1 MTVIKEFTVKSSGS
15 TWSDTNM
22 LLAFEPNGDKVWI
35 KEKAHD
41 PTTLAP
47 YYTTVEPTGLTDRLS
62 MGSHYLA
69 HATVLSKY
77 PMATSAL
84 DSATNLTMLHA
95 YMRSNTRYN
104 LDKAS
109 QAGNVLEFTST
120 QGVKHHLIWY
130 QYPTTYTGG
139 LSSFSSDNRFVTRY
153 TLIEGDDWTNPVAS
167 VTGAFTGAVPSG
179 LVTGVSNSQLTP
191 VYVDTANKLIY
202 CHQIHAQSVT
212 VSPSGGN
219 YEAGFTR
226 GHSMCKIPFTTR
238 LDGALAIS
246 SASGSGFGNGTTI
259 YTTHS
264 LDTNPIYFCGKNNDG
279 TPMFLTQI
287 ENDTSFTAS
296 SSGNNNST
304 TNSAYTSAKTLWT
317 GVKAN
322 SAPKIYF
329 DKLVG
334 GVQTNV
340 ASINLSSNQF
350 SSTGASKSMC
360 SFAPSK
366 FESSTASGETDISYS
381 YSLCFNTSSVPSII
395 YYRWDKATPGASANL
410 CSIDWGSVT
419 PADKIP
425 FPFPSALAI
434 SDRTPQY
441 TTAHCF
447 VTTLGDNRY
456 LNVIFTYGYSGITS
470 TRAAAGSLAMT
481 TFQIDTS
488 TWQSLTYMGSIAVS
502 AYSFCSL
509 DSGNTRIAVITTG
522 AMKVYTCTAGTWTE
536 SSSEAGA
543 IAVVARDYEDRL
555 WAIDVGNASLT
566 SNTQRSAQ
574 STLYATVSSY
584 YEVPIK
590 VILHTSSLTNLVTAE
605 FVTRSQSFGGS
616 NLSNNVKVNAY
627 NTSSARIATTV
638 YLKLVGSNA
647 VFTDNSSTSIS
658 ITTSSSAD
666 TLVPVTITGSG
677 LVSVTASFSL

>member
-1 MTVIKEFTVKSSGS
+1 MTIIKEFTVKASGS

-47 YYTTVEPTGLTDRLS
+47 YYTTVEPSGLTDRLRV
-62 MGSHYLA
+62 GSHYLA
-69 HATVLSKY
+69 HATMLSKY

-84 DSATNLTMLHA
+84 DNATNLTMLHA
-95 YMRSNTRYN
+95 YMRSNTKYN
-104 LDKAS
+104 LDKNS
-109 QAGNVLEFTST
+109 QAGNVIEFTST

-139 LSSFSSDNRFVTRY
+139 TTTLSSDNRFVTRY

-167 VTGAFTGAVPSG
+167 VTGAFTGAVASG
-179 LVTGVSNSQLTP
+179 LLTGVGINQLTP

-202 CHQIHAQSVT
+202 CHQVHTQGISV
-212 VSPSGGN
+212 GGTETG
-219 YEAGFTR
+219 YTR

-246 SASGSGFGNGTTI
+246 SASGSGFGNGTNI
-259 YTTHS
+259 YTTQS

-287 ENDTSFTAS
+287 ENDTTVTGSNAGITAS
-296 SSGNNNST
+296 FPQITYYPS
-304 TNSAYTSAKTLWT
+304 KTLWT
-317 GVKAN
+317 GVKTN

-434 SDRTPQY
+434 SDSKPQY

-456 LNVIFTYGYSGITS
+456 LNVIFTYGYSGVTS

-488 TWQSLTYMGSIAVS
+488 TWQSLTYLGSIPVS

-566 SNTQRSAQ
+566 SNTLRSPQ
-574 STLYATVSSY
+574 STYYDTVSSY
-584 YEVPIK
+584 YEATIK
-590 VILHTSSLTNLVTAE
+590 IILHTSSLTNLVTAE

-627 NTSSARIATTV
+627 NTSSQRIATTV

-666 TLVPVTITGSG
+666 TLVPVTLTGSG